1 IHNTWLALRRPH
13 HVRTLHRS
21 SMIIEL
27 NHKGQAYTTDLSRP
41 HDISIPLQAGPNH
54 VRAWY
59 LDPMRIE
66 PVRMGDWVGAVDAG
80 AAVNFFN
87 IQFNPH
93 GHGTHTESCG
103 HITPK
108 VHSINGV
115 IKNFIFRALLISVK
129 PSATYNTNYEVMDHV
144 ITHDQMRELIGN
156 RKNLDAVIVRTIPN
170 DEMKVENNYS
180 NTNPPFFEE
189 KVVDVLNECNV
200 IHFLTDLPSVDREI
214 DGGRLAFHHRFWRV
228 PENPD
233 MDRTITELVYVSS
246 EIVDGDYILE
256 MQVAPIENDAS
267 PCRPVLYEIK
277 TATNSDRF

>member
-1 IHNTWLALRRPH
+1 MKLYLSN
-13 HVRTLHRS
+13 
-21 SMIIEL
+21 
-27 NHKGQAYTTDLSRP
+27 NAYIDTEKPL
-41 HDISIPLQAGPNH
+41 DISIPISNNENS

-59 LDPMRIE
+59 LEKPEIT
-66 PVRMGDWVGAVDAG
+66 PVRNDFFIGSVEEGG
-80 AAVNFFN
+80 NVNFRN
-87 IQFNPH
+87 IFFNPH

-200 IHFLTDLPSVDREI
+200 SHFLTDLPSVDREI

-267 PCRPVLYEIK
+267 LCRPVLYEIK